1 MKNTQHTA
9 DDFFQNAKKWQE
21 EMLALRSIVL
31 ECGLKE
37 EIKWGQ
43 PVYTHLGKNIVLIN
57 GFKDK
62 CILGFFK
69 GALLTDKDGILEKQG
84 VNTQSSRIIRFTQ
97 SDDIHKLDKTL
108 KAYIK
113 DAINAEL
120 SGKAIAPQEPEK
132 IQIPA
137 EFELRLEKSASLK
150 KAFNNLTPGR
160 QRAYLMYFSA
170 AKQSATRESRIDQ
183 YKDRILKGFGFH
195 DCVCGLSKKMPSCDG
210 SHKILRQK

>member
-9 DDFFQNAKKWQE
+9 DDFFKNAKKWQE

-69 GALLTDKDGILEKQG
+69 GALLTDKHGILEKQG
-84 VNTQSSRIIRFTQ
+84 VNTQSSRIIHFTQ

-120 SGKAIAPQEPEK
+120 SGKAIVPQEPEK

-137 EFELRLEKSASLK
+137 EFEVRLEKSASLK

-183 YKDRILKGFGFH
+183 YTDRILKGFGFH

-210 SHKILRQK
+210 SHKILKEK